1 MLVTNGLISI
11 ILNLNYPLELAK
23 CLCMK
28 VESYVYTLPQLWLP
42 VLPPAYYITH
52 HCLAELHSTMLF
64 FQADHISGYCQCNAH
79 ARPRPSCCLW
89 KKWRLFFLSVH
100 GFWPCIAHIVW
111 PQYDTDKAKM
121 LRENQMIE
129 WCVRPDPWIRIVE
142 ESHDIEGSRISMSED
157 EILQGIIQ

>member
-64 FQADHISGYCQCNAH
+64 FPGRSYFWVLSMQCACSPSAIMLPLKKVAAVFFVCAWLLALHCTHCLTTVWHWQSKDAKRKSNDWVVCET
-79 ARPRPSCCLW
+79 RPMNSDR
-89 KKWRLFFLSVH
+89 R
-100 GFWPCIAHIVW
+100 
-111 PQYDTDKAKM
+111 
-121 LRENQMIE
+121 
-129 WCVRPDPWIRIVE
+129 RITW
-142 ESHDIEGSRISMSED
+142 HRR
-157 EILQGIIQ
+157 